1 MELELHDFTMI
12 GLNKLT
18 QEDIEGLFHLEQMV
32 TMPYEKNDHVWLSL
46 TIERSLSMQSIER
59 TVYTGFD
66 FLSDVGGLSGIL
78 VSALVVFVNAWNYAA
93 FDNYMVTNLYK
104 MKEPDDPKTQ

>member
-1 MELELHDFTMI
+1 
-12 GLNKLT
+12 
-18 QEDIEGLFHLEQMV
+18 
-32 TMPYEKNDHVWLSL
+32 MPYEKDDHVWLSL
-46 TIERSLSMQSIER
+46 TIERSLNMQFVER

-104 MKEPDDPKTQ
+104 MKEPDDPKTNKQGAH